1 MIIKLKL
8 IDQSELVFPANY
20 IQELTNET
28 WFLKSLIEDCL
39 GDEAIEIFDIPE
51 TRDLIISIIHTL
63 SSKKLCLNDNIS
75 IEYFEFI
82 ADKWTLP
89 NWVFD
94 EIRKYKMEKKNILC
108 YNTGSKRDL
117 FMSHVTI
124 ECKKCKGG
132 YKLHENT
139 ETSCLGH
146 PGHTVDGIY
155 SCCGRELGSKACM
168 VSYHVPQV
176 SHILDIMRIANAT
189 PDE

>member
-1 MIIKLKL
+1 MIVKLKL
-8 IDQSELVFPANY
+8 IDQSELVFPAEY
-20 IQELTNET
+20 IQTLIDET

-51 TRDLIISIIHTL
+51 TRDLIISVIHTL
-63 SSKKLCLNDNIS
+63 SSKKLCLNESLS
-75 IEYFEFI
+75 IEYFDFI

-89 NWVFD
+89 MWVFD
-94 EIRKYKMEKKNILC
+94 EIRKYKMEKKNVLC

-124 ECKKCKGG
+124 ECKRCKSG

-146 PGHTVDGIY
+146 PSHITNGIY
-155 SCCGRELGSKACM
+155 TCCGREVGSKTCM
-168 VSYHVPQV
+168 TSYHIPQV